1 MSDDWR
7 LRVDLHQDGL
17 SNLFTT
23 RLESRE
29 LTHDLETSFQDRVVV
44 STDGPQIF
52 CYTGTRGQ
60 AERAAQLIR
69 SVADENKWDV
79 GFELKRWH
87 PIAEEWRDPD
97 ETLPGDAAERAE
109 EHAELVEDQRAESA
123 AQGHPNYEVRVQ
135 SDSHRDV
142 VKLAGRLQQE
152 GLPVVRRWHFL
163 LLGAADEDDANAL
176 ADRIRGEVPEGS
188 VVTVEGNLREV
199 VDEGPPNPFAILGG
213 LGG

>member
-17 SNLFTT
+17 SSLFTA

-44 STDGPQIF
+44 STDGPEMF
-52 CYTGTRGQ
+52 CYTGTRDQ

-69 SVADENKWDV
+69 KVADEHKWEVD
-79 GFELKRWH
+79 FELKRWH

-97 ETLPGDAAERAE
+97 EALPADAAQRAE
-109 EHAELVEDQRAESA
+109 EHEELIEDQRDESA
-123 AQGHPNYEVRVQ
+123 EQGHPNYEVRVQ
-135 SDSHRDV
+135 SKSHRDITR
-142 VKLAGRLQQE
+142 LADRLQSE
-152 GLPVVRRWHFL
+152 GIPVVRRWHFL
-163 LLGAADEDDANAL
+163 LLGAADQDDASAL
-176 ADRIRGEVPEGS
+176 ADRIRAEVPDGS
-188 VVTVEGNLREV
+188 VVTVEGNFREV
-199 VDEGPPNPFAILGG
+199 VDEQPPNPFAILGG